1 MTLASSWWILV
12 ASVASFSS
20 TGVGTKEARWARW
33 AAWEARFEDGYT
45 GGNGLTDK
53 LQRDDRVPFEEMGE
67 IKLGATS
74 PVELVYPPPE
84 HVSSRARA
92 RALACDCVPCVAR
105 RSQTASASIQARK
118 HRQVFA
124 LHKEPIRLEYKERPA
139 LTRIL

>member
-1 MTLASSWWILV
+1 MMHRPMTPASSWWILV
-12 ASVASFSS
+12 ASFLSS
-20 TGVGTKEARWARW
+20 TSVGTKEARWARW

-53 LQRDDRVPFEEMGE
+53 LQRDDRVPSEEMGE

-92 RALACDCVPCVAR
+92 RACV
-105 RSQTASASIQARK
+105 
-118 HRQVFA
+118 
-124 LHKEPIRLEYKERPA
+124 
-139 LTRIL
+139 